1 MSNLYIFVC
10 KKEPKMKFV
19 HTALFIFLFCILT
32 PVYSQKAV
40 TAKLLTKETSSLNG
54 VIPPLY
60 KDGEK
65 ALYEFLETN
74 IKYPP
79 ILIKIKMEGDLELK
93 FNVAKDGSVKDVEI
107 VRGFDP
113 DADDEVIRVLQAMP
127 KWSPALLDGN
137 PVDFTQHLSVT
148 FKLTDALIA
157 QAKEQP
163 KNEEQKLTNES
174 SLVMIPTDT
183 LTQIEE
189 KQIVQESD
197 SLNTDPQYPG
207 GQGALDTYL
216 KTNMKYPK
224 RAIKY
229 GIEGRV
235 IFNIEVSAEGEISK
249 IWLFKGV
256 FPDCNE
262 EAYYLIKKMP
272 KWIPGLKDGVPVA
285 KQVMLPISFELP
297 K

>member
-1 MSNLYIFVC
+1 M
-10 KKEPKMKFV
+10 
-19 HTALFIFLFCILT
+19 
-32 PVYSQKAV
+32 
-40 TAKLLTKETSSLNG
+40 NG

-65 ALYEFLETN
+65 TLYDFLETN

-137 PVDFTQHLSVT
+137 PVNFTQHLSVT
-148 FKLTDALIA
+148 FKLTDTLIA

-207 GQGALDTYL
+207 GQEALDTYL

-272 KWIPGLKDGVPVA
+272 KWIPGLKDGVPVT